1 MLRPKSG
8 ELSVSAR
15 AGVILSHPT
24 GNAFCRAAINALM
37 EERLLAGFYTTI
49 ATFRHNLWGLVAR
62 LPFCQELQR
71 RSFNESVRSITVE
84 DPFFEIA
91 RLLAPR
97 VGLHW
102 LTNHEI
108 GPLCTDSIYRRV
120 DRIVS
125 RRVMRSTPLA
135 VYAYE
140 DGALESFRCAKVV
153 STKCLYDLPIGY
165 WRAARRLLKD
175 ERERWP
181 QWAATMPGFH
191 DSDEKLARKDE
202 ELRLA
207 DRIYV
212 ASQFTKQTLTDYPGT
227 LAPVEVIP
235 YGFPAVGPP
244 RDYSDRATRKLKLLF
259 VGGLSQ
265 RKGIADVFAV
275 AEMLKDDVELTIVGQ
290 GAVNECVALSNAL
303 KRHHWVPSLPHAQI
317 LDLMREHDILLFPSL
332 FEGFGLVITEAM
344 SQGTPVITTERTAGP
359 DLIQH
364 EKNGW
369 LIAAGNTSALQS
381 QIESILNDRDSI
393 QSVGEQARQSAMVR
407 PWSVYG
413 KELANSV
420 IKGLKT
426 KL

>member
-1 MLRPKSG
+1 
-8 ELSVSAR
+8 
-15 AGVILSHPT
+15 
-24 GNAFCRAAINALM
+24 
-37 EERLLAGFYTTI
+37 
-49 ATFRHNLWGLVAR
+49 
-62 LPFCQELQR
+62 
-71 RSFNESVRSITVE
+71 
-84 DPFFEIA
+84 
-91 RLLAPR
+91 
-97 VGLHW
+97 
-102 LTNHEI
+102 
-108 GPLCTDSIYRRV
+108 
-120 DRIVS
+120 
-125 RRVMRSTPLA
+125 
-135 VYAYE
+135 
-140 DGALESFRCAKVV
+140 
-153 STKCLYDLPIGY
+153 LYDLPIGY